1 MADHPSTI
9 GRFEIQIELGRG
21 AMGRVYLAHDP
32 KIDRKVA
39 IKTIHSNPGSS
50 QAEANES
57 RVRFLREAQA
67 AGRLLHPGI
76 VTIFDVGEDRGDS
89 YIAMEY
95 IDGPTLE
102 AATKSD
108 NLMPVEKVV
117 QLVIQACE
125 ALHFAHQHKI
135 IHRDVKPANL
145 MLVENR
151 QVKVTDFGL
160 AKNPSAD
167 LTSAG
172 TLIGTPTYMSPEQIM
187 GKALDGRSDLFSL
200 GVVLYEMLTGERPFG
215 GETISTII
223 YRILHEHPTRPDLA
237 NPRVPSPLCKILLKS
252 IEKDPASRYAS
263 CQELGK
269 ALQEYLDSVT
279 SGSGSQRGGRAAPA
293 PPTELLAPGATGSR
307 IEGPDLELEAEADD
321 DEPADMA
328 RSMADVA
335 RRSVEQS
342 RASRSA
348 LRQSEAAAVAAAG
361 AAVAAMAMQSAA
373 RPAPRSHGLLV
384 AFVVVL
390 SIFFALAASA
400 AVAYL
405 RPDLLD
411 RVGLADL
418 ARSLKSA
425 GLLPSAP
432 QSGSE
437 APAPAAP
444 APAGPA
450 VDLPSPL
457 PEGEVVTI
465 SVITDPPGGRIYL
478 DNNEV
483 MGDAITL
490 AKSDKAS
497 HTLVGENECFVDRTT
512 VKASREE
519 PVRIELKTARLEPVR
534 VTSTPPGAAI
544 LLDGRSAGA
553 RTPADINVELCQPHT
568 IGARLEGHQ
577 NVSRDY
583 AADTDWVS
591 SSTVALDL
599 PTLPD
604 GFVSIK
610 APYAL
615 RVLEGD
621 TPVGRAGERLQLKAG
636 SHSLTFVN
644 EDLFVRISAEVEV
657 RPDDTVTPAVEFP
670 GVGAITVHANPSSGE
685 IFVNGKKLGS
695 PPILDYSLAEGTYKI
710 RYVLPTGQS
719 QEQTVLVIEG
729 QRAPVKFILK

>member
-1 MADHPSTI
+1 MADHPSII

-50 QAEANES
+50 QAEASES
-57 RVRFLREAQA
+57 QVRFLREAQA

-76 VTIFDVGEDRGDS
+76 VTIFDVGEDHGDS

-117 QLVIQACE
+117 QLIIQACD

-200 GVVLYEMLTGERPFG
+200 GVVLYELLTGARPFG

-237 NPRVPSPLCKILLKS
+237 NPRVPAPLCKILLRA

-263 CQELGK
+263 CKDLGT

-279 SGSGSQRGGRAAPA
+279 SGSGSQRGGRAALA

-321 DEPADMA
+321 EPADRV

-361 AAVAAMAMQSAA
+361 AAVAAIAMQSAV
-373 RPAPRSHGLLV
+373 RPAPRSRAPVV
-384 AFVVVL
+384 ALAV
-390 SIFFALAASA
+390 FFFLAASA

-411 RVGLADL
+411 RVGLAGL
-418 ARSLKSA
+418 ASSLQNA

-432 QSGSE
+432 RTGEE
-437 APAPAAP
+437 APAQAAP

-465 SVITDPPGGRIYL
+465 SVTTDPPGGRIYL
-478 DNNEV
+478 DNSEIT
-483 MGDAITL
+483 GDSITL

-497 HTLVGENECFVDRTT
+497 HTLVGENECYVDRTT

-519 PVRIELKTARLEPVR
+519 PVRIELKTPRLEPVR

-544 LLDGRSAGA
+544 FLDGRSAGA

-568 IGARLEGHQ
+568 VGARLEGHQ
-577 NVSRDY
+577 NASRDF

-599 PTLPD
+599 PPLPD

-621 TPVGRAGERLQLKAG
+621 APVGRAGERLQLKAG
-636 SHSLTFVN
+636 SHSLTLVN
-644 EDLFVRISAEVEV
+644 EDLFVRISAEVV
-657 RPDDTVTPAVEFP
+657 VKPDDTVTPAVEFP

-685 IFVNGKKLGS
+685 IFVNGRKLGT